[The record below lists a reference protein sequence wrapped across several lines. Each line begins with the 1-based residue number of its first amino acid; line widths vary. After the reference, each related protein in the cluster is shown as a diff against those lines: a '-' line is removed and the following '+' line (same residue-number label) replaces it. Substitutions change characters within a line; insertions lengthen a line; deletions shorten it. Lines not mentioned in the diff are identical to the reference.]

1 MGKKCIPGVICIENM
16 TLFLLIVIVV
26 FVGYFYYKTVL
37 PGATTT
43 HASATTQASATP
55 VIFIQ
60 QPLGNNG
67 SSIPVLNGQD
77 ASLSPPVNGMYMAP
91 NQIPTLKVQG
101 TVGSLGTLKVGPR
114 STGSYTQVGILTRT
128 VKKNGEDLILPLMG
142 RRTGRYDK
150 MQYYTMSNTGP
161 MNTKLPI
168 SRNGKSCTGEYGC
181 DEIMNGDTVYVEG
194 YSDTFKSTVYESGQ
208 FSYDPVVN
216 M

>member
-37 PGATTT
+37 PQATT
-43 HASATTQASATP
+43 ATPGSATP
-55 VIFIQ
+55 GSTAYPVIMIQ

-77 ASLSPPVNGMYMAP
+77 ASLTPPVNGMYMAP
-91 NQIPTLKVQG
+91 NQLP
-101 TVGSLGTLKVGPR
+101 TLKVGPR
-114 STGSYTQVGILTRT
+114 STGSTGSYTQVGILTRT

-161 MNTKLPI
+161 MNTKLPV

>member
-26 FVGYFYYKTVL
+26 FVGYFYYKTTL
-37 PGATTT
+37 TG
-43 HASATTQASATP
+43 STTQASTTSTP

-77 ASLSPPVNGMYMAP
+77 ASLTPPVNGMYMAP
-91 NQIPTLKVQG
+91 NQIPST
-101 TVGSLGTLKVGPR
+101 KVGPR
-114 STGSYTQVGILTRT
+114 SAGSYTQVGILTRT

-161 MNTKLPI
+161 MNTKLPV

>member
-26 FVGYFYYKTVL
+26 FVGYFYYKTL
-37 PGATTT
+37 ATATPQATTPQATGSMT
-43 HASATTQASATP
+43 HATTYP
-55 VIFIQ
+55 VIMIQ

-67 SSIPVLNGQD
+67 STIPVLNDQD
-77 ASLSPPVNGMYMAP
+77 ASLTPPVNGMYMAP
-91 NQIPTLKVQG
+91 NQIPST
-101 TVGSLGTLKVGPR
+101 KVGPR
-114 STGSYTQVGILTRT
+114 SAGSYTQVGILTRT

-161 MNTKLPI
+161 MNTKLPV